1 MCALAVAKA
10 SGACPI
16 LVTDIDPGR
25 LQFAREFVP
34 GCTTVR
40 IHVQRKPEDMAQ
52 SIRQAIHEAG
62 GDEPRVVYECTGVQ
76 SSMITACFLPR
87 RAGEV
92 MVIGVGRPTMNELP
106 FMHMSLA
113 EVTSDR
119 QRCGCAT
126 GTDLISSRSI

>member
-1 MCALAVAKA
+1 MCALAVARA

-16 LVTDIDPGR
+16 VVTDIDPGR
-25 LQFAREFVP
+25 LEFAREFVP
-34 GCTTVR
+34 GCITVQ
-40 IHVQRKPEDMAQ
+40 ISQQRRPEDMAKFVKQ
-52 SIRQAIHEAG
+52 TIREAG

-76 SSMITACFLPR
+76 SSVLTACFLPR

-113 EVTSDR
+113 EVNFR
-119 QRCGCAT
+119 PMKAMWLPGWY
-126 GTDLISSRSI
+126 